1 MKDATICFDGD
12 SDWVQSYI
20 IKGCALIANKKY
32 REAKKLFAR
41 GSEKF
46 PRSIELAIT
55 RETGLNII
63 KAEAPA
69 TICEYVSLLIYSHNK
84 ANIIE
89 VVDTHM
95 QESKARLKRLARY
108 NKENKIRLKK
118 KMKCMVGYHRYLV
131 MTIIKICT
139 NTI

>member
-1 MKDATICFDGD
+1 MGKKDEEAMKDATICFDGD

-46 PRSIELAIT
+46 PRSLELAIT
-55 RETGLNII
+55 QETGLNII

-108 NKENKIRLKK
+108 NNLRFEALALAGVRRPGDL
-118 KMKCMVGYHRYLV
+118 LF
-131 MTIIKICT
+131 
-139 NTI
+139 

>member
-1 MKDATICFDGD
+1 MG
-12 SDWVQSYI
+12 
-20 IKGCALIANKKY
+20 
-32 REAKKLFAR
+32 EAKKLFAR

-118 KMKCMVGYHRYLV
+118 KVAAEQETFRYLFDITYKDEDEV
-131 MTIIKICT
+131 LLENLINMEHKTFDV
-139 NTI
+139 